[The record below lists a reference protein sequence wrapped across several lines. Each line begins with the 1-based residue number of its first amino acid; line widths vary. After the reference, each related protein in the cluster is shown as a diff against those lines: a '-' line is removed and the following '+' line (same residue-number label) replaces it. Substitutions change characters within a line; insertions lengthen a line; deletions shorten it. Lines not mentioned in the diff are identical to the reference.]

1 MSKETVDVNNL
12 TSKEAYE
19 ILINKE
25 KYLTSISN
33 YKKSRAILLESVND
47 TDATIFYDKEGNCYV
62 FFTDVYGTIYL
73 VDGLSGKIIVKR
85 KTDCVWESSPV
96 AWGNR
101 IVVGSRGKKI
111 VSFVIN

>member
-1 MSKETVDVNNL
+1 MDYYSWASPIDL
-12 TSKEAYE
+12 
-19 ILINKE
+19 
-25 KYLTSISN
+25 
-33 YKKSRAILLESVND
+33 
-47 TDATIFYDKEGNCYV
+47 YDKAGNCYI

-73 VDGLSGKIIVKR
+73 IDGLSGQIIVKR